1 MISQAARTAM
11 GGMLRQG
18 VRASLL
24 VSPEDS
30 IEFVATLGVGHIQTT
45 HIVMLSV
52 SSYCFRL
59 VLLIHFS
66 PDEATRNHFSKLN
79 KVVASDMN
87 DQAFTD
93 AISECG
99 NICCGSINRGLA
111 KIFPHVGM
119 STPNIIDRQCAN
131 SLALLGGTFEEH
143 VDIILP
149 GGPKLHA
156 SLCVSEFED
165 LDFDVAAGEEES
177 SGELEMF

>member
-11 GGMLRQG
+11 GNMLRQG
-18 VRASLL
+18 VSASLL
-24 VSPEDS
+24 VSPQDP
-30 IEFVATLGVGHIQTT
+30 IEFAPALGIGHIQTSK
-45 HIVMLSV
+45 IVMLSV

-79 KVVASDMN
+79 KLAASEMD
-87 DQAFTD
+87 DQTFGD
-93 AISECG
+93 VIRECG
-99 NICCGSINRGLA
+99 NICCGSINRDLA
-111 KIFPHVGM
+111 RVFPHVGM
-119 STPNIIDRQCAN
+119 STPNILDRQCAS

-165 LDFDVAAGEEES
+165 LDFEMATRENES
-177 SGELEMF
+177 NGELEMF